1 MTLKLHLKR
10 IYILMSKTETEVD
23 VEGVVEEAFANARFR
38 VRLANGCTVM
48 CTVAG
53 KMRRDK
59 NRFIR
64 IVPCDKVLVGV
75 SIYDMTK
82 GRIKYRY

>member
-1 MTLKLHLKR
+1 
-10 IYILMSKTETEVD
+10 MSKTETEVD

-38 VRLANGCTVM
+38 VRLANGCNVM

>member
-1 MTLKLHLKR
+1 MIMQSLVKR
-10 IYILMSKTETEVD
+10 IYELMAKTETEVD
-23 VEGVVEEAFANARFR
+23 VEGIVEEAFANARFR
-38 VRLANGCTVM
+38 VRLANGEAVL

-59 NRFIR
+59 KFIR
-64 IVPCDKVLVGV
+64 VLPDDKVLVGV